1 MDVLKSTPTQEEQ
14 SIEHEIDDLI
24 IQSAFGN
31 KKPETMSSE
40 EEDDA
45 RTRRTITNTG
55 WR

>member
-31 KKPETMSSE
+31 
-40 EEDDA
+40 DGCFL
-45 RTRRTITNTG
+45 TIAI
-55 WR
+55 